1 MSDFKENDKILPTL
15 KSDNLISAQTDTD
28 NLSDKKESIFW
39 AYSELGNTK
48 GLFLALIIMLAANIS
63 LMFSNMLSVKIN
75 YSSMSGSYLE
85 FFKFITNTFY
95 NGDLDATGDIKWS
108 VYILYIGMAVTGL
121 SLILTALPVLAG
133 KKYKRKFLILNYI
146 SMIFNFFRYFL
157 YSVYFIGVAFV
168 SKEKSYLAD
177 LAESG
182 VYILD
187 FTVNFWAYLYLA
199 ETIATIIITII
210 FSKKLKKKQKKALL
224 QEAQN

>member
-15 KSDNLISAQTDTD
+15 NSDNLISAQADTD

-199 ETIATIIITII
+199 ETVVTIIITII
-210 FSKKLKKKQKKALL
+210 FSKKLKKEQKKALL